1 MYIEKLIENFI
12 IEETDELINYWLSN
26 NTISDSKLEK
36 DIYDELLLTAE
47 DTFGDDL
54 SYLVQDDIVKR
65 IIKNS
70 KRIAKKY
77 LN

>member
-12 IEETDELINYWLSN
+12 VEETDELINYWLSN
-26 NTISDSKLEK
+26 NTVSDSKLEK